1 MHMRYALLALL
12 ADGEAHGYRLLKE
25 FHRRIG
31 PFWHPNIGQVY
42 QVLHD
47 LAERGL
53 VARRDVRS
61 GTRLRRLFRL
71 TPRGQRA
78 LRVWL
83 ARRPAWP
90 PPLRD
95 ELLIR
100 LLAVEG
106 AGRDALLDQIGR
118 QEAEYRRYLEL
129 VREDAG
135 QPSDELTRRLGQEAA
150 TSLTEAYLG
159 WLERCRTLLAERT
172 LERALERA
180 S

>member
-1 MHMRYALLALL
+1 MNMRYALLALL
-12 ADGEAHGYRLLKE
+12 ADGEAHGYQLLKE

-47 LAERGL
+47 LEHRSL
-53 VARRDVRS
+53 VARRDERS

-71 TPRGQRA
+71 TARGQRA

-100 LLAVEG
+100 LLAAES
-106 AGRDALLDQIGR
+106 AGRDALLEQVGR

-129 VREDAG
+129 VREDAAR
-135 QPSDELTRRLGQEAA
+135 PSDEVTRRLAQEAA
-150 TSLTEAYLG
+150 TSLTEAYLQ
-159 WLERCRTLLAERT
+159 WLERCRTVLGESR
-172 LERALERA
+172 LEGAA
-180 S
+180 